1 MPELPEVETVRR
13 GLEKVTQNLVI
24 IGGEVLLPRTIAY
37 PHNISQFLTGLE
49 NRAIASWQRR
59 GKYLLGYLEE
69 KGKQVGWLVVHLRMT
84 GQLLWVKQDT
94 PLQKHTRVRFFF
106 PNNQE
111 LRFVDQRTFGK
122 IWLAP
127 NTLFDVVTGLT
138 NMGPEPFSSEF
149 SVQYLQERLQGKLG
163 IIKSALLDQT
173 LIAGLGNIYADEVLF
188 LAGLR
193 PNTVC
198 ANIKRSQIKKLHQVI
213 LQVLEQAIEAGG
225 TSFSDF
231 VHITG
236 VNGNYAG
243 MAWVYGREAE
253 PCRRCGSL
261 IERIKLAGRSSHFC
275 PKCQI

>member
-13 GLEKVTQNLVI
+13 GLEKVTQNLLI
-24 IGGEVLLPRTIAY
+24 TGGEVLLPRTIAY
-37 PHNISQFLTGLE
+37 PHNISQFLTSLE
-49 NRAIASWQRR
+49 NRAIASWHRR

-94 PLQKHTRVRFFF
+94 PLQKHTRVRIFF

-138 NMGPEPFSSEF
+138 NMGPELFSPEF
-149 SVQYLQERLQGKLG
+149 SVQYLQEQLQGKLG

-253 PCRRCGSL
+253 PCRCCGSL